1 MRITLKRVIL
11 FIIESLEKWE
21 YKNLQLDEDDVSKKI
36 LETHQTEDYLI
47 ETDSGFQPISHVH
60 LTQPYKV
67 WKLKTQ
73 SGKSIECADNHKL
86 FNNQMNEVFVKD
98 IKPGTFIQT
107 KDGLEK
113 VVDVQQTRNKTAMFD
128 LTVDHPDHRYYTNG
142 ILSHNTVT
150 SSIFIAWYLCFHFDR
165 NALIVAN
172 KQATTSEIVNKVK
185 TVLKNLPFFLRPG
198 VVGGGVTGLSFDNGC
213 RLLSQAT
220 TKTAAIGF
228 TIHLLFADEFAHIHA
243 NFLTSFYR
251 SVYPTLSSSKVSRI
265 IICSTPNG
273 LNLFHKIYKGA
284 IEKNNA
290 YHPIRV
296 DWWEVPGRDEFWR
309 SQEVANLG
317 SEELFQQE
325 YGNKFLATSTTLLES
340 RTLEFLARVQTGFV
354 YKDIFN
360 TSILDDDYRFLEWH
374 PNFDPNQNWKDSD
387 KFIVSVDIADGV
399 GRDYT
404 VFNIFKLEVMSPAQ
418 IKRKKSFNEEPDF
431 FRLRQVGLYHSN
443 TESIERVVPVLDM
456 LIFDVFGVENI
467 NVVMEMNFK
476 GNYLVEKIAK
486 NAEYYPELFLHTTH
500 TLKATSLSLGV
511 KLNKDNKQTYCR
523 ELKTLMR
530 DKRIVTFEEK
540 TLEELQSF
548 GINEKGQFSGRGSA
562 DDIAM
567 SCVNLVNYFD
577 SSDFYEHVESIIDS
591 VDQRSK
597 NIIYKK
603 FEDSSNDSDH
613 LDTIKWFG
621 SQ

>member
-1 MRITLKRVIL
+1 MARHNKIWTTKLVNETLKKMEAGAAADTSCFWNQDTGFRAADIN
-11 FIIESLEKWE
+11 FQMTQE
-21 YKNLQLDEDDVSKKI
+21 
-36 LETHQTEDYLI
+36 ETE
-47 ETDSGFQPISHVH
+47 E
-60 LTQPYKV
+60 
-67 WKLKTQ
+67 
-73 SGKSIECADNHKL
+73 
-86 FNNQMNEVFVKD
+86 FVKCSDD
-98 IKPGTFIQT
+98 IIYFSNKYCYAMTDEGVANIDLRPYQIEMLKAFQHNRFIVMLASRQIG
-107 KDGLEK
+107 K
-113 VVDVQQTRNKTAMFD
+113 
-128 LTVDHPDHRYYTNG
+128 
-142 ILSHNTVT
+142 TVT

-172 KQATTSEIVNKVK
+172 KQATTSEIVSKVR

-198 VVGGGVTGLSFDNGC
+198 VIGGGVTGMSFDNGC

-284 IEKNNA
+284 VEKTNA

-296 DWWEVPGRDEFWR
+296 DWWEVPGRDEAWR
-309 SQEVANLG
+309 AQEVANLG

-340 RTLEFLARVQTGFV
+340 STLEFLAKIQTEFV
-354 YKDIFN
+354 YKDIYATELLDEDY
-360 TSILDDDYRFLEWH
+360 TSLVWH
-374 PNFDPNQNWKDSD
+374 PKFDPNTNWLESD
-387 KFIVSVDIADGV
+387 KFIISVDIADGV

-404 VFNIFKLEVMSPAQ
+404 VMNIFKLEVMSPSQ
-418 IKRKKSFNEEPDF
+418 IKRKKNFNEEQDF
-431 FRLRQVGLYHSN
+431 FRLRQVGMYHSN
-443 TESIERVVPVLDM
+443 TESIERVTPILDM
-456 LIFDVFGVENI
+456 LIFDVLGADNVS
-467 NVVMEMNFK
+467 VVMEMNFK
-476 GNYLVEKIAK
+476 GNYLVEKVSK
-486 NAEYYPELFLHTTH
+486 NPEFYPEIFLHTTH

-548 GINEKGQFSGRGSA
+548 GINEKGLFSGRGSH

-577 SSDFYEHVESIIDS
+577 STDFYEHVESIIDS
-591 VDQRSK
+591 IEEKSR
-597 NIIYKK
+597 NAIYKK
-603 FEDSSNDSDH
+603 FEESPNDGDH
-613 LDTIKWFG
+613 LDTIRWFG
-621 SQ
+621 NQ